1 MIPPRAVCSNRAA
14 TQFWNPLWKPQLQI
28 VIFFF
33 YFAME
38 FGEGMN
44 VTVAIRSAGHQD
56 TLLPGVVL

>member
-1 MIPPRAVCSNRAA
+1 METTVTDCN
-14 TQFWNPLWKPQLQI
+14 
-28 VIFFF
+28 FFF